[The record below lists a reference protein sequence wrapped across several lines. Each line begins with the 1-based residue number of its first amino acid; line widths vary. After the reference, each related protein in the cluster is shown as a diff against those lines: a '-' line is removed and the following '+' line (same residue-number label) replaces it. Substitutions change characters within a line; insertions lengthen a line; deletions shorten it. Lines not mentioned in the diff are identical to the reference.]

1 MADRKS
7 DESNTT
13 SHDDIVAFTAKVH
26 LAGLSI
32 STLGHAVFGFGD
44 KVGSWLL
51 TQRVKSDLL
60 IYESS
65 LLYLLTRPV
74 FLWWTYLRLF
84 FEYHNHD

>member
-44 KVGSWLL
+44 K
-51 TQRVKSDLL
+51 
-60 IYESS
+60 
-65 LLYLLTRPV
+65 
-74 FLWWTYLRLF
+74 RLMAAYTTCEIRF
-84 FEYHNHD
+84 THL